1 MTIAPL
7 RSGDQVTAG
16 YRVPASRRGVL
27 AVGPAELERRDLLGL
42 ASSRLVAVGATE
54 LTVAPQT
61 FELPMPALGHGVLGR
76 HLLALSQR
84 VGPGE
89 FHSLRDYVVGDE
101 PRSIH
106 WRASAR
112 SEELKVRQHEAQGVR
127 RCIVVLDRDGDAYP
141 APVTD
146 AEADVFERAIT
157 AAGSLVLSA
166 DRVGLTTRFVTGGG
180 IDLRGPDVAANT
192 LRLLAPI
199 TIGPALGELERDPS
213 EGLGLVVVVT
223 SSPRPTHGVGPNGSS
238 TRRSPGS
245 ACSPAGSQPG
255 RLNVDASSI
264 EAFRTNWGRLAGTGG
279 LHRIVRDGEIVTE
292 KDTEVHGVNGPA
304 TSLERDLTATGAL
317 ALFSFSVAF
326 GFVRVFSGW
335 DFLLDLGL
343 LVVLGHG
350 VSFLLRRAHV
360 EWLDRHPRGVRPA
373 HVGAR
378 GDAVRRDPELAA
390 PDRRHVEPR
399 RTGARARPR
408 PVPDRDR
415 AGDLRH
421 GMGDAGRLRSD
432 RHRVHGR
439 RIRLPRRGER

>member
-1 MTIAPL
+1 MPTRHGWTILVGAAAALIIGRVFGIVELFVIGAGLAIAVGIAVLVVRLHEPRLAITRWAHPSVLTVGDTGRVDLLVENRAGIRSPRVDLTEPVGATNTAHMTIAPL

-27 AVGPAELERRDLLGL
+27 TVGPAELERRDLLGL

-84 VGPGE
+84 IGPGE

-112 SEELKVRQHEAQGVR
+112 SEELTVRQHEAQGVR
-127 RCIVVLDRDGDAYP
+127 RCIIVLDRDGDAYP
-141 APVTD
+141 APITD
-146 AEADVFERAIT
+146 DDADVFERAIT

-180 IDLRGPDVAANT
+180 VDLRGPDVAPNT

-223 SSPRPTHGVGPNGSS
+223 SSPATDAWRRTERIVDPTLTRIGVF
-238 TRRSPGS
+238 T
-245 ACSPAGSQPG
+245 AGSQPG
-255 RLNVDASSI
+255 RLNVDASSVG
-264 EAFRTNWGRLAGTGG
+264 AFRTNWGRLAGTGG

-292 KDTEVHGVNGPA
+292 VDAGA
-304 TSLERDLTATGAL
+304 TS
-317 ALFSFSVAF
+317 
-326 GFVRVFSGW
+326 
-335 DFLLDLGL
+335 
-343 LVVLGHG
+343 
-350 VSFLLRRAHV
+350 
-360 EWLDRHPRGVRPA
+360 
-373 HVGAR
+373 
-378 GDAVRRDPELAA
+378 
-390 PDRRHVEPR
+390 
-399 RTGARARPR
+399 
-408 PVPDRDR
+408 
-415 AGDLRH
+415 
-421 GMGDAGRLRSD
+421 
-432 RHRVHGR
+432 
-439 RIRLPRRGER
+439 

>member
-1 MTIAPL
+1 MTPDSVDLLVENRAAFRSPRVDLTEPVGTTNTAHMTIAPL

-27 AVGPAELERRDLLGL
+27 AVGPAEIERRDLLGL

-127 RCIVVLDRDGDAYP
+127 RCIIVLDRDGDAYP
-141 APVTD
+141 APVTE

-166 DRVGLTTRFVTGGG
+166 DRVGLTTRFLTGGG
-180 IDLRGPDVAANT
+180 IDLRGPDVAPNT

-199 TIGPALGELERDPS
+199 TIGPALSELERDPS

-223 SSPRPTHGVGPNGSS
+223 SSPATDAWRRTERIVDPTLTRIGVFTG
-238 TRRSPGS
+238 
-245 ACSPAGSQPG
+245 GSQPG
-255 RLNVDASSI
+255 RLSVDASSV
-264 EAFRTNWGRLAGTGG
+264 EAFRTSWGRLAGTGG

-292 KDTEVHGVNGPA
+292 VD
-304 TSLERDLTATGAL
+304 TGAT
-317 ALFSFSVAF
+317 
-326 GFVRVFSGW
+326 
-335 DFLLDLGL
+335 
-343 LVVLGHG
+343 
-350 VSFLLRRAHV
+350 
-360 EWLDRHPRGVRPA
+360 P
-373 HVGAR
+373 
-378 GDAVRRDPELAA
+378 
-390 PDRRHVEPR
+390 
-399 RTGARARPR
+399 
-408 PVPDRDR
+408 
-415 AGDLRH
+415 
-421 GMGDAGRLRSD
+421 
-432 RHRVHGR
+432 
-439 RIRLPRRGER
+439 